1 MTGST
6 IRTMLL
12 TVALLA
18 CCATG
23 AARAQVFPPAAPAGS
38 VNTAPGLVQQ
48 GIYQTAPVT
57 LDGAT
62 LFRIAAPIVP
72 APGSLPVA
80 TRASYVQ
87 AALAQLVANAHD
99 EHTVYDPASLKI
111 TVNDE
116 GYQAV
121 LQAQDAHHR
130 QPLSIVTITSVDAK
144 YHQTT
149 VQQLAAQWQSILQTA
164 LYQALEKRQPA
175 VQRQSATW
183 ALRAGA
189 ILALVTAVIWLA
201 IAALRRRIQRLERR
215 LASRESTFVSERTA
229 GDAGEVSAHAKR
241 RRTLALAL
249 RVADP
254 QERLTMLEAIRGVL
268 AWSLVLAWFAFLTWT
283 FYLFP
288 ETTTLARD
296 ILRKTIAVAGIWI
309 GAMLANRVLDVAIV
323 RAVRA
328 WLPITHRMTAEE
340 RARQALRAPTTIRA
354 VEGFKSFLIV
364 FMAVLATVAQ
374 LGVPIA
380 GVVTFG
386 GLAAIGISFA
396 AQNFLRDF
404 LSGFLVIY
412 EDQYAIGD
420 FITINNT
427 YSGIVEQL
435 SLRMV
440 QVRDI
445 AGNLITAGHGTVTSV
460 INRSRNWSRVDYRVP
475 VDPSSDVER
484 AIEIVRESIEHVAA
498 LPAYK
503 GMVLD
508 AVEWIGVDAV
518 SRDWVILRASTKTAP
533 LRQFELRRQI
543 NMRVLQQ
550 FARAEIK
557 FGAPIIDQV
566 QTTQP

>member
-1 MTGST
+1 MTRST
-6 IRTMLL
+6 MRTVLL
-12 TVALLA
+12 ASALLLA
-18 CCATG
+18 SATN
-23 AARAQVFPPAAPAGS
+23 AARAQVFPQ
-38 VNTAPGLVQQ
+38 TAPGASVNGAPGVTQQ
-48 GIYQTAPVT
+48 GIYQTVPVT

-72 APGSLPVA
+72 EPGALPLA

-87 AALAQLVANAHD
+87 GALAQLVANTRD
-99 EHTVYDPASLKI
+99 EHTVYDPQSIKVI
-111 TVNDE
+111 VSDR

-121 LQAQDAHHR
+121 LQALDAHHR
-130 QPLSIVTITSVDAK
+130 EPLPIVTVTSVDAK
-144 YHQTT
+144 YHQVT
-149 VQQLAAQWQSILQTA
+149 VQQLAAQWQATLQNA

-175 VQRQSATW
+175 VQLKSATTV
-183 ALRAGA
+183 LRMGSL
-189 ILALVTAVIWLA
+189 LAAVTAVGWFGMLWLK
-201 IAALRRRIQRLERR
+201 RRIQRLERR
-215 LASRESTFVSERTA
+215 LAARESSLVSDRSGA
-229 GDAGEVSAHAKR
+229 NVPQQSAHAKR

-254 QERLTMLEAIRGVL
+254 QERLTMLHAVRGTL
-268 AWSLVLAWFAFLTWT
+268 GWALVLAWFAFLTWT

-288 ETTTLARD
+288 ETTPLARD
-296 ILRKTIAVAGIWI
+296 ILQKTIAVAGIWI
-309 GAMLANRVLDVAIV
+309 AAMLANRVFDIAIV
-323 RAVRA
+323 RAVHA
-328 WLPITHRMTAEE
+328 WLPMDFRMTSEE

-354 VEGFKSFLIV
+354 VEGFKSFIV
-364 FMAVLATVAQ
+364 VIIAILATIAQ

-427 YSGIVEQL
+427 YSGIVERL

-440 QVRDI
+440 QIRDV
-445 AGNLITAGHGTVTSV
+445 AGNLITAGHGSVTNV

-475 VDPSSDVER
+475 VDPACDVER
-484 AIEIVRESIEHVAA
+484 AMEIVRESIERVAK

-508 AVEWIGVDAV
+508 PVEWIGVDAV

-543 NMRVLQQ
+543 NALVVEE
-550 FARAEIK
+550 FARAGIK